1 MRPASTEAP
10 GWCDPLKGSA
20 AALNE
25 LHSDSGVIGHAVLA
39 QAMFGHV
46 ARSLW
51 NALGVVAAL
60 APGTR
65 GLTVCL
71 LRSAGSE
78 EVVSWQGE
86 LRIDVLS
93 LFLRAF

>member
-60 APGTR
+60 AH
-65 GLTVCL
+65 
-71 LRSAGSE
+71 AGSRFAC
-78 EVVSWQGE
+78 SD
-86 LRIDVLS
+86 LRERRRL
-93 LFLRAF
+93 